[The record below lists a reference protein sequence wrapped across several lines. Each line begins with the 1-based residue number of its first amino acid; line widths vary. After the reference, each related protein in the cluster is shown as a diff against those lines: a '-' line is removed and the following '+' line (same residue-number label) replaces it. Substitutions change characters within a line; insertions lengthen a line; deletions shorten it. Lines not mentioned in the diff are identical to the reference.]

1 MAILTLC
8 LCLMLCYISLYAA
21 HPFVLA
27 FRMRAENDEQE
38 RIIKRLQIENQDAVL
53 KIRAFSDPNGKI
65 LILRQHDFI
74 LRDEMQLAIPTT
86 QNRKSPL

>member
-8 LCLMLCYISLYAA
+8 VCLLLLSVCQYAA

-27 FRMRAENDEQE
+27 FRMRAANDEQE
-38 RIIKRLQIENQDAVL
+38 RAIKRLQIENQEAVK
-53 KIRAFSDPNGKI
+53 KIRAFSDPDGRV

-74 LRDEMQLAIPTT
+74 LRDEVKLSIPETHD
-86 QNRKSPL
+86 